1 MPEWALKLLGW
12 LFRRLGRRRPSRLIA
27 PSDEDRVLA
36 EGILKGVSG
45 GDQVSRLEARLESL
59 RRGVRELK
67 EKLEDEGGGGI

>member
-1 MPEWALKLLGW
+1 MKLLGW
-12 LFRRLGRRRPSRLIA
+12 LFRRLGRRPSRLIA